1 MIRGAPKGACGLNM
15 KKKVII
21 FFILGFICIGI
32 IFILIKP
39 AGRPSKPDQGGR
51 LRVVTSFY
59 PLAFFSR
66 QIGDDQATVLNI
78 TPAGAEPH
86 DYEPTARDMAQIEGS
101 RLLVLNGG
109 GLEAWGAN
117 IRRNINPKKTLI
129 VVAGQGLTNQQVN
142 EEGRM
147 GTDPHVWLDPL
158 LAQKMVDRI
167 AQGFIQVDP
176 GNKEV
181 YESNAAALKSRL
193 SRLDVAYRQGLSR
206 CKERNI
212 ITSHSAFG
220 YLATTYGLKQ
230 VSLAGLSPDA
240 EPSPQQLANIV
251 EFAKNH
257 RVKFIFFESLV
268 SPRLSQTIATE
279 VGAQT
284 LVLNPIEGLSDQE
297 LAQGKTYFT
306 EMEKNLL
313 NLRIALQCR

>member
-1 MIRGAPKGACGLNM
+1 M

-21 FFILGFICIGI
+21 FFILGFISIGI
-32 IFILIKP
+32 IIVLIKT
-39 AGRPSKPDQGGR
+39 ADRPSSPDQGGR

-66 QIGDDQATVLNI
+66 QIGDDKATVHNI

-86 DYEPTARDMAQIEGS
+86 DYEPTARDMAQIENS

-117 IRRNINPKKTLI
+117 IRQNINPKKTLI
-129 VVAGQGLTNQQVN
+129 VVAGQGLTNQRVN
-142 EEGRM
+142 EAGRM
-147 GTDPHVWLDPL
+147 MTDPHVWLDPP

-176 GNKEV
+176 ANKDL
-181 YESNAAALKSRL
+181 YESNAAALKSKL
-193 SRLDVAYRQGLSR
+193 SGLDAAYRRGLSH
-206 CKERNI
+206 CNERNI

-240 EPSPQQLANIV
+240 EPSPQQMANIV
-251 EFAKNH
+251 EFAKSH
-257 RVKFIFFESLV
+257 QVKFIFFESLV
-268 SPRLSQTIATE
+268 SPRLSQAIATE

-306 EMEKNLL
+306 EMEKNLV